1 MQEYIQ
7 LHRINWTRYRSVADF
22 LFRQGKN
29 AKEVFIIMQ
38 ETYPN
43 RAPELDT
50 IQRWRR
56 KFDEGEMIASY
67 VLSPGRML
75 VVGLGPEIKR
85 IIDQDPYISLRR
97 IAYLLD
103 HNKLAIQSA
112 ITRDTQFHKVHTRL
126 TPHQLDDTNRIKG
139 VNGAKIILHTLQIL
153 RLRTIICFV
162 D

>member
-7 LHRINWTRYRSVADF
+7 LHRIDWMRYRSVADF

-56 KFDEGEMIASY
+56 KFDDGEMIVSY
-67 VLSPGRML
+67 VLSPGRMPI
-75 VVGLGPEIKR
+75 VGLGPDIKR

-97 IAYLLD
+97 IAYLLGHD
-103 HNKLAIQSA
+103 KLTIQNA
-112 ITRDTQFHKVHTRL
+112 ITRETQFHKVHTRWI
-126 TPHQLDDTNRIKG
+126 PHQLDDTNWIKR
-139 VNGAKIILHTLQIL
+139 VNSLLEALQIF
-153 RLRTIICFV
+153 ICLILVIYIFI
-162 D
+162 